1 MPEQPQRWTL
11 FGQCLEEKTERSD
24 TEDDG
29 RHGVLQVDAWD
40 LSSGFAPE
48 RVFDPDVEL
57 TTILME
63 LYYTPAG

>member
-1 MPEQPQRWTL
+1 MEGMVCSRLTPGILAP
-11 FGQCLEEKTERSD
+11 
-24 TEDDG
+24 
-29 RHGVLQVDAWD
+29 
-40 LSSGFAPE
+40 GFAPE